1 MHKKLSR
8 YSWVRYPRVDS
19 PMIIYNGNAIGSALR
34 LTEQADGLAGC
45 ALLVITNN
53 NITTILPTSSL
64 YSNRAY

>member
-1 MHKKLSR
+1 MHKS
-8 YSWVRYPRVDS
+8 SWVRYPKVDS
-19 PMIIYNGNAIGSALR
+19 PRIIYNGNAIGSALR
-34 LTEQADGLAGC
+34 LTEQVDGLAGC